1 MSIVKLNNNGVK
13 NATAFGSITGLGDLA
28 LIKTITASSSASISF
43 VDGASS
49 VVLDNT
55 YKEYI
60 FTFNNIHP
68 ATDEAHFTVG
78 FRDGGTDYFNNIHP
92 ATDNTTFTFNLSIDG
107 GSNYN
112 VAKTTTVIRAFHDEG
127 DSSTELDYLDGLDLA
142 QGTGVQALV
151 ENIGNGNDES
161 VSGFLRLFEPSS
173 TTFVKHLIW
182 EVPSYGSSNAVN
194 IQYGAGYGNTTSA
207 VDAIQF
213 TMGSGNID
221 AGTISLY
228 GVN

>member
-13 NATAFGSITGLGDLA
+13 NATAFGSITGLGDLT
-28 LIKTITASSSASISF
+28 LIKKITASSSASISF
-43 VDGASS
+43 VDGASA
-49 VVLDNT
+49 VVLDST

-60 FTFNNIHP
+60 F
-68 ATDEAHFTVG
+68 
-78 FRDGGTDYFNNIHP
+78 YFNNIHP
-92 ATDNTTFTFNLSIDG
+92 ATDNTTFTFNLSVDG

-112 VAKTTTVIRAFHDEG
+112 VAKTTTNIRAFHDEG

-161 VSGFLRLFEPSS
+161 VSGLLHLFEPSS

-182 EVPSYGSSNAVN
+182 EVPSYGSSNAMN
-194 IQYGAGYGNTTSA
+194 IQYGAGYGNTTTA
-207 VDAIQF
+207 VNAIQF
-213 TMGSGNID
+213 AMGSGNID
-221 AGTISLY
+221 SGQIKLY
-228 GVN
+228 GIAS

>member
-13 NATAFGSITGLGDLA
+13 NATAFGSITGLGDLT
-28 LIKTITASSSASISF
+28 LIKKITASSSASISF
-43 VDGASS
+43 VDGASA
-49 VVLDNT
+49 VVLDST

-60 FTFNNIHP
+60 F
-68 ATDEAHFTVG
+68 
-78 FRDGGTDYFNNIHP
+78 YFNNIHP
-92 ATDNTTFTFNLSIDG
+92 ATDNTTFTFNLSVDG

-127 DSSTELDYLDGLDLA
+127 NSSTELDYLDGLDLA

-182 EVPSYGSSNAVN
+182 EVTSYGSSNAVN
-194 IQYGAGYGNTTSA
+194 IQYGSGYGNTTSA

-221 AGTISLY
+221 AGSISLY

>member
-28 LIKTITASSSASISF
+28 LIKTITASSSASVSF

-49 VVLDNT
+49 VVLDST

-60 FTFNNIHP
+60 FFFNNIHP
-68 ATDEAHFTVG
+68 ATDSVILG
-78 FRDGGTDYFNNIHP
+78 
-92 ATDNTTFTFNLSIDG
+92 FNLSIDT

-112 VAKTTTVIRAFHDEG
+112 VAKTTTQFRSEHDEG
-127 DSSTELDYLDGLDLA
+127 GSSGTVVYRTANDLA
-142 QGTGVQALV
+142 QATGYQRFGDDT
-151 ENIGNGNDES
+151 GNGNDES
-161 VSGFLRLFEPSS
+161 CSGYLHLFNPSS
-173 TTFVKHLIW
+173 TTFVKHF
-182 EVPSYGSSNAVN
+182 VSVN
-194 IQYGAGYGNTTSA
+194 MEYNSANRATNCYAAGYANTTSA
-207 VDAIQF
+207 IDAIDF
-213 TMGSGNID
+213 EMSSGNID